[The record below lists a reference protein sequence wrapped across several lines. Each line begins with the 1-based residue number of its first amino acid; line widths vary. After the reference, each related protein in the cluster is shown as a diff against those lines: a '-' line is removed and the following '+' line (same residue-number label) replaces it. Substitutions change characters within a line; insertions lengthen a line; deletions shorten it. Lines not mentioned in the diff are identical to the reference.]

1 METPKHTVAF
11 NPDEEFVSLVEQ
23 KKMTTIEGFMD
34 NYHKLKEE
42 ADEDENEEY
51 GLFYE
56 DNGSIH
62 LKDKSGS
69 DTEINTTIELGSSG
83 KGKLLIS
90 CEEGIANTVVELAG
104 DENHLPE
111 TKTGVV
117 LYYLVEGLAR
127 DFGIAFDRQPVSLG
141 GNRRKN
147 TNSKGITGPSKKEKN
162 EILAKLDLQYYQDD
176 ISSGI
181 ITMEEAFNKIAE
193 AYKMKE
199 YYESQGFY
207 LSPNKTEGVS
217 TYDWK
222 SAISSNFH
230 ANDVSVAEGFDP
242 VKLYTKNKL
251 EVVIPNLWE
260 EFFKDDF
267 IKATKKN
274 CSHLLKS
281 ALRTFVIN
289 ISVVKG
295 ALNDT
300 GIAQAQGLKKEADI
314 LDFLDHKEKGD
325 IMGIH
330 LIKNKTA
337 GMMKPRWVAIDV
349 LNGGDHVLYLY
360 GPQEEKLTLR

>member
-1 METPKHTVAF
+1 MASPNPPITF
-11 NPDEEFVSLVEQ
+11 DPDEEFVSLVEQ
-23 KKMTTIEGFMD
+23 KKRTTIEGFMGQ
-34 NYHKLKEE
+34 YHKLKEE
-42 ADEDENEEY
+42 GDKDENEEY

-69 DTEINTTIELGSSG
+69 DTEINTTIELGASG

-90 CEEGIANTVVELAG
+90 CEEGIANTVLELAG

-117 LYYLVEGLAR
+117 VYYLIEGLAR

-147 TNSKGITGPSKKEKN
+147 SNSKGITGPSKKEKN
-162 EILAKLDLQYYQDD
+162 ELLAKLDLQYYQDD

-181 ITMEEAFNKIAE
+181 ITMEQAFSKIAQ
-193 AYKMKE
+193 AYKAKE
-199 YYESQGFY
+199 YYESQGFF

-222 SAISSNFH
+222 SSI
-230 ANDVSVAEGFDP
+230 VSTYDEVDNINP
-242 VKLYTKNKL
+242 LPLYTKNKL

-260 EFFKDDF
+260 EFFENNH

-281 ALRTFVIN
+281 ALSTFVIN
-289 ISVVKG
+289 ISILKN

-300 GIAQAQGLKKEADI
+300 GIAQAQGLKTEADI
-314 LDFLDHKEKGD
+314 LEFLDHKEKGD
-325 IMGIH
+325 VMGIH
-330 LIKNKTA
+330 LIKNKTP

-349 LNGGDHVLYLY
+349 FDGDGQVLYLY
-360 GPQEEKLTLR
+360 GQQGEKLTLRS